1 MTSTK
6 TIEAYKGEIIHAIN
20 EIEEYTKGLTMP
32 EFIRDTKTY
41 NATMMCLALIG
52 ENASK
57 FPQHV
62 REQNQG
68 IPWGD
73 IIGLRNRISHDY
85 FGLDEEVIWKTIK
98 ESLPKF
104 REEIKQLHD

>member
-1 MTSTK
+1 MSNIK
-6 TIEAYKGEIIHAIN
+6 TIEAYKETIIYAIN

-32 EFIRDTKTY
+32 TFIRDTKTY

-52 ENASK
+52 ETTSK
-57 FPQHV
+57 FPKHV
-62 REQNQG
+62 REQNKN

-73 IIGLRNRISHDY
+73 ITGLRNRISHDY

-98 ESLPKF
+98 ESLPVFK
-104 REEIKQLHD
+104 EEIKKLHD

>member
-1 MTSTK
+1 MSTVK
-6 TIEAYKGEIIHAIN
+6 TIEAYKEEIIYAIN
-20 EIEEYTKGLTMP
+20 EIEKYTTGLSMP
-32 EFIRDTKTY
+32 QFIRDTKTY

-52 ENASK
+52 EITSK
-57 FPQHV
+57 FPQSV
-62 REQNQG
+62 RDQSPN

-98 ESLPKF
+98 ESLPEFKI
-104 REEIKQLHD
+104 EVEKLHD